1 MMFFIDPLPWVGCRS
16 KYQLRKDFNQNQN
29 FFLEKPIKYWHRPKG
44 GKEKTICHMSLFT
57 SDVTYWSWSYMS
69 AILNLWE
76 QKTLSKMLFWFNP
89 RFFFQKVDK
98 QCHNNKCDNKSLDTI
113 FKTPRLCRYI
123 DVDCWVDLCVV

>member
-29 FFLEKPIKYWHRPKG
+29 FFLEKPIKYWHRQKRQYV
-44 GKEKTICHMSLFT
+44 ICHFLLVMLHIGVGLTWVPYWT
-57 SDVTYWSWSYMS
+57 SE
-69 AILNLWE
+69 NRRHC
-76 QKTLSKMLFWFNP
+76 QKCFFGLTLD
-89 RFFFQKVDK
+89 FFQKVDK

-123 DVDCWVDLCVV
+123 DVDCGVDLCVV